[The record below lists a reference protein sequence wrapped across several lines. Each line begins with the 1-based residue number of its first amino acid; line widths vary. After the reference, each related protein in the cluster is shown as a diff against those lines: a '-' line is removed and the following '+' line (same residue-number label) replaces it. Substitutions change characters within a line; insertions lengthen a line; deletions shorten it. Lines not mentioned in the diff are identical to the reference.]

1 MTNHQATPH
10 PGHSTKGDPRLT
22 VAPEPSATL
31 IGELKRLFGALDA
44 TEEQFSLLL
53 ARLEPLAFL
62 EGPSMVDNEEMLPMP
77 SAVAA
82 VRSARQ
88 RVEWLCCRMSELGS
102 RLRVE

>member
-10 PGHSTKGDPRLT
+10 PGHSTKGDPRLPI
-22 VAPEPSATL
+22 APEPSVTL
-31 IGELKRLFGALDA
+31 TGELKRLFGALDA

-53 ARLEPLAFL
+53 ARLEPVAFL
-62 EGPSMVDNEEMLPMP
+62 EGPPEVANEMSPPMP
-77 SAVAA
+77 SAVGD